1 VAEETSLSKISA
13 LNMEGEKSLILDN
26 RQVNQKIRRM
36 AFEIYENNF
45 KEKQLI
51 LAGIEGQGY
60 VLAKEIQKE
69 LMAISPIATR
79 LVKVNIDK
87 LAPQQSEV
95 TLDCDIK
102 EVKKKCVILI
112 DDVLNTGRTFAY
124 GLKPFLDIEV
134 KKIETA
140 VLVNRSHT
148 LFPIY
153 PKYTGYELSTTIN
166 DHVQVN
172 LGKETAVYLS

>member
-1 VAEETSLSKISA
+1 MVAEKT
-13 LNMEGEKSLILDN
+13 LILEGA
-26 RQVNQKIRRM
+26 QVKQKIRRM
-36 AFEIYENNF
+36 AFEIFEHNF
-45 KEKQLI
+45 KEKGVV
-51 LAGIEGQGY
+51 LAGIDGQGY
-60 VLAKEIQKE
+60 VLAKLLAKE
-69 LMAISPIATR
+69 VESISPLQIK
-79 LVKVNIDK
+79 LVKVSLDK
-87 LAPQQSEV
+87 LAPQQSDV

-102 EVKKKCVILI
+102 DLKKKCIILV

-153 PKYTGYELSTTIN
+153 PQYTGYELSTTIK
-166 DHVQVN
+166 DHVEVV
-172 LGKETAVYLS
+172 LGKENAIYLK